1 MPALS
6 LRSML
11 DVMLLLARGG
21 RGLPAGVRHLP

>member
-11 DVMLLLARGG
+11 DLMLLLARGG
-21 RGLPAGVRHLP
+21 RDLPQGVRRLG